1 MTFLQLVI
9 NGVALGAAY
18 ALVAL
23 GFVFIVNATSA
34 VNFAHGD
41 LVMAGGYVAV
51 GLGALA
57 PLPILVLLPV
67 VAAIMFAIG
76 IGVALV
82 AYFPL
87 ANRPPSTV
95 FISTLLCGI
104 VLQNLFLV
112 LFGPQTRAAPPLI
125 KSGIVHLGGIEIS
138 IQALGTLAVAAALI
152 ALQYVIF
159 ARTPIGRRL
168 RATAQDRQMAQAI
181 GIRASAVIAATFGFG
196 TALAGV
202 AGALL
207 ANQFFVYPTGGI
219 PLSVYAYMAVVIG
232 GWGSIAG
239 AVIGAMMISLFQV
252 VVSAYVSYAV
262 ATGLLY
268 VALLLIFFSAR
279 RASSASLFSAGS
291 EPGRRPRTWRLGSL
305 QIRLPLILGAAAL
318 IGYAVFFASP
328 YDLRVLT
335 LCGIYALLVL
345 GFQFVFGHAGAVSLA
360 QATFFGIGG
369 YVTGILATRFDFPFL
384 ITFPLSIAG
393 PSLLAVIIACRY
405 SSWKSTTSRSP
416 RSASVSS
423 CCCWRSNGAT
433 LPVAPTGCPAFPRS
447 NTGRHNC
454 RSPRGPVV
462 RVGHR
467 LSSAACSHYKR
478 RADFT
483 GGPTISCG
491 KTERPPRRWA

>member
-1 MTFLQLVI
+1 MTFLQLLI

-67 VAAIMFAIG
+67 VAAIMFAVG
-76 IGVALV
+76 IAVALV

-87 ANRPPSTV
+87 ASRPPSTV

-112 LFGPQTRAAPPLI
+112 LFGPQARAAPPLI

-138 IQALGTLAVAAALI
+138 IQALGTLGVAAALI
-152 ALQYVIF
+152 ALQYVVF
-159 ARTPIGRRL
+159 MRTQIGRRL
-168 RATAQDRQMAQAI
+168 RATAQDRQMAQAV
-181 GIRASAVIAATFGFG
+181 GIRTSAVIAATFGFG

-219 PLSVYAYMAVVIG
+219 SLSVYAYIAVVIG

-239 AVIGAMMISLFQV
+239 AVIGALMISIFQV

-268 VALLLIFFSAR
+268 VSLLLIFFFRPQGIFGELVQR
-279 RASSASLFSAGS
+279 R
-291 EPGRRPRTWRLGSL
+291 
-305 QIRLPLILGAAAL
+305 
-318 IGYAVFFASP
+318 V
-328 YDLRVLT
+328 
-335 LCGIYALLVL
+335 
-345 GFQFVFGHAGAVSLA
+345 
-360 QATFFGIGG
+360 
-369 YVTGILATRFDFPFL
+369 
-384 ITFPLSIAG
+384 
-393 PSLLAVIIACRY
+393 
-405 SSWKSTTSRSP
+405 
-416 RSASVSS
+416 
-423 CCCWRSNGAT
+423 
-433 LPVAPTGCPAFPRS
+433 
-447 NTGRHNC
+447 
-454 RSPRGPVV
+454 
-462 RVGHR
+462 
-467 LSSAACSHYKR
+467 
-478 RADFT
+478 
-483 GGPTISCG
+483 
-491 KTERPPRRWA
+491 

>member
-57 PLPILVLLPV
+57 PLPILVLLPL
-67 VAAIMFAIG
+67 VAAIMFAVG
-76 IGVALV
+76 IAVALV

-112 LFGPQTRAAPPLI
+112 LFGPQARAAPPLI
-125 KSGIVHLGGIEIS
+125 KSGIVHLGGFEIS

-152 ALQYVIF
+152 ALQYVVF
-159 ARTPIGRRL
+159 MRTQIGRRL
-168 RATAQDRQMAQAI
+168 RATAQDRQMAQAV
-181 GIRASAVIAATFGFG
+181 GIRTSAVIAATFGFG

-219 PLSVYAYMAVVIG
+219 PLSVYAYIAVVIG

-239 AVIGAMMISLFQV
+239 AVIGALMISIFQV

-268 VALLLIFFSAR
+268 VSLLLIFFFRPQGIFGELVQR
-279 RASSASLFSAGS
+279 R
-291 EPGRRPRTWRLGSL
+291 
-305 QIRLPLILGAAAL
+305 
-318 IGYAVFFASP
+318 V
-328 YDLRVLT
+328 
-335 LCGIYALLVL
+335 
-345 GFQFVFGHAGAVSLA
+345 
-360 QATFFGIGG
+360 
-369 YVTGILATRFDFPFL
+369 
-384 ITFPLSIAG
+384 
-393 PSLLAVIIACRY
+393 
-405 SSWKSTTSRSP
+405 
-416 RSASVSS
+416 
-423 CCCWRSNGAT
+423 
-433 LPVAPTGCPAFPRS
+433 
-447 NTGRHNC
+447 
-454 RSPRGPVV
+454 
-462 RVGHR
+462 
-467 LSSAACSHYKR
+467 
-478 RADFT
+478 
-483 GGPTISCG
+483 
-491 KTERPPRRWA
+491 

>member
-57 PLPILVLLPV
+57 PLPILVLLPA
-67 VAAIMFAIG
+67 VAAIMFAVG
-76 IGVALV
+76 IAVALV

-112 LFGPQTRAAPPLI
+112 LFGPQARAAPPLI
-125 KSGIVHLGGIEIS
+125 KSGIVHLGAIEIS

-152 ALQYVIF
+152 ALQYVVF
-159 ARTPIGRRL
+159 MRTQIGRRL
-168 RATAQDRQMAQAI
+168 RATAQDRQMAQAV
-181 GIRASAVIAATFGFG
+181 GIRTSAVIAATFGFG
-196 TALAGV
+196 AALAGV

-219 PLSVYAYMAVVIG
+219 PLSVYAYIAVVIG

-239 AVIGAMMISLFQV
+239 AVVGALLISVFQV

-268 VALLLIFFSAR
+268 VSLLLIFFFRPQGIFGELVQR
-279 RASSASLFSAGS
+279 R
-291 EPGRRPRTWRLGSL
+291 
-305 QIRLPLILGAAAL
+305 
-318 IGYAVFFASP
+318 V
-328 YDLRVLT
+328 
-335 LCGIYALLVL
+335 
-345 GFQFVFGHAGAVSLA
+345 
-360 QATFFGIGG
+360 
-369 YVTGILATRFDFPFL
+369 
-384 ITFPLSIAG
+384 
-393 PSLLAVIIACRY
+393 
-405 SSWKSTTSRSP
+405 
-416 RSASVSS
+416 
-423 CCCWRSNGAT
+423 
-433 LPVAPTGCPAFPRS
+433 
-447 NTGRHNC
+447 
-454 RSPRGPVV
+454 
-462 RVGHR
+462 
-467 LSSAACSHYKR
+467 
-478 RADFT
+478 
-483 GGPTISCG
+483 
-491 KTERPPRRWA
+491 